1 MIGTQKRIFP
11 PNSARE
17 TAHQTAPLLPPR
29 EQTNPTQ
36 PNPIQPTTTSF
47 AQRSPVRLEIRRLV
61 GRRRGPQRRAAA
73 AGCRRGGRLRG
84 RQRRGHGRRPRQRVP
99 DNLRRVLLLELL
111 PAAALGEHR
120 VVEAAS
126 FLLAGPFLL
135 NAAGRTRNQGR
146 RRGAL
151 ALAPAFALPPRR
163 HRGPPRRQRERGVCE
178 RERGERSVHAE
189 RRGEWKGSARVLRK
203 QQ

>member
-1 MIGTQKRIFP
+1 VNK
-11 PNSARE
+11 
-17 TAHQTAPLLPPR
+17 L
-29 EQTNPTQ
+29 TQ

-99 DNLRRVLLLELL
+99 NNLRRVLLLELL

-146 RRGAL
+146 RRGAP

-178 RERGERSVHAE
+178 REREEREACTRSAE
-189 RRGEWKGSARVLRK
+189 GNGRALLDSCASSNDRGHRCGPHLSSCLNYP
-203 QQ
+203 